1 MSATTTS
8 QNPYQEPYFVVVP
21 TTSPI
26 YATVEE
32 MFIDIISYVI
42 ADQSLSYNL
51 ESEVSSKVVENIEL
65 EFTME
70 NEQEGN
76 TSANATTTAAEPQPF
91 KTTYERSFFDE
102 GYIFEVVIYSWDK
115 TVEVLVYGNS
125 VGEMYCTNS
134 LKKLRCT
141 SISCLF
147 FLHKTC

>member
-76 TSANATTTAAEPQPF
+76 TSANATTTAAEP
-91 KTTYERSFFDE
+91 
-102 GYIFEVVIYSWDK
+102 
-115 TVEVLVYGNS
+115 
-125 VGEMYCTNS
+125 
-134 LKKLRCT
+134 
-141 SISCLF
+141 
-147 FLHKTC
+147 